1 MEGVI
6 NVYKEAGWTSGDVVN
21 KLKGV
26 LHERRIGHCGTLDP
40 DAEGVLAV
48 CVGRATK
55 LFDFLTEF
63 PKTYKAHIVFGKTT
77 DTQDGSGKVLT
88 RCTPE
93 FSLEELDGVIEEF
106 NGDILQIPPM
116 YSAIHKDGKRL
127 YELARLGQTAE
138 IEARKVKVYSAKR
151 TGDFKENGCDLTVEC
166 GKGTYIRTIC
176 HDIGQK
182 LGCGAYMEH
191 LLRTSAAGLNIDGA
205 LKIKEIEE
213 RVKLNDYSFITPIT
227 GSIAYMHRCEI
238 DPFCHKALTNGNPVD
253 EKFAESLT
261 DGYMQLWCN
270 GDFFGIGKREKG
282 KIYNKCFLGEI
293 K

>member
-6 NVYKEAGWTSGDVVN
+6 NVFKEAGWTSGDVVN

-63 PKTYKAHIVFGKTT
+63 PKKYEAHIVFGKTT
-77 DTQDGSGKVLT
+77 DTQDGSGKVLEEK
-88 RCTPE
+88 TPD
-93 FSLEELDGVIEEF
+93 FSEEELDSVISTF

-138 IEARKVKVYSAKR
+138 IEPRKVKIYSVTR
-151 TGDFKENGCDLTVEC
+151 TGNLKDNGCNLTVEC

-182 LGCGAYMEH
+182 LGCGAYMER
-191 LLRTSAAGLNIDGA
+191 LLRTSAAGFNINSA
-205 LKIKEIEE
+205 LRINEIEQ
-213 RVKLNDYSFITPIT
+213 RVKTGDISFITPIT
-227 GSIAYMHRCEI
+227 QAIAYMPKCAI
-238 DPFCHKALTNGNPVD
+238 NDVCHKALTNGNPVD
-253 EKFAESLT
+253 EKYADCLY
-261 DGYMQLWCN
+261 DGYMQIWCK
-270 GDFFGIGKREKG
+270 GDFFGIGKRENG